1 MGAEQEVVA
10 MVALG
15 PKGLERLLH
24 QLPQTE
30 DVLAG
35 KHGAVCGQGFDL
47 DLAAMEGA
55 CAASGHGVHQVGAK
69 AFAVAA
75 LKPKQVR
82 RVRFGDAIPVL
93 EQSCGPVQ
101 MGREEVAPIQQ
112 IGAAQRVRPSQY
124 HTRAPFEDAWGRGRR

>member
-1 MGAEQEVVA
+1 

-24 QLPQTE
+24 QLSQTK

-35 KHGAVCGQGFDL
+35 KHDAVCGQRFDL
-47 DLAAMEGA
+47 DLAAMEGTR
-55 CAASGHGVHQVGAK
+55 AASGHGVHKVGPK

-75 LKPKQVR
+75 LKPEQVR
-82 RVRFGDAIPVL
+82 RVRLGDAIPVL

-101 MGREEVAPIQQ
+101 MGCEEVAPVQH
-112 IGAAQRVRPSQY
+112 IGAAQRVRPSHC
-124 HTRAPFEDAWGRGRR
+124 HTRAPF